1 MFINKSLS
9 YSLDATIFLIFRLV
23 VRARNVP
30 NIKKNSFFKRKL
42 FVTVSNIKTTAK
54 TAEVRVEGQMAKWN
68 QKLDALYIFPLS
80 LQFLWLKFSFSL
92 VQPSSQLTICL
103 YAKRSTHPDILIG
116 SHEMPI
122 PVASQ
127 SGSFC

>member
-68 QKLDALYIFPLS
+68 QKLDALYVFPLC
-80 LQFLWLKFSFSL
+80 LQF
-92 VQPSSQLTICL
+92 
-103 YAKRSTHPDILIG
+103 YG
-116 SHEMPI
+116 
-122 PVASQ
+122 
-127 SGSFC
+127 